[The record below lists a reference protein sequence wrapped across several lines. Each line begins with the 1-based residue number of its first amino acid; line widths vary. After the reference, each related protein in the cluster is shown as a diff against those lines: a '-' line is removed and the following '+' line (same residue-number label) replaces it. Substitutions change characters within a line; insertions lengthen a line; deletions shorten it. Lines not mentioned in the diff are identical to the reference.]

1 MRSLLTLHLRQ
12 AIRGLRRNP
21 TFTIAVLLTLALA
34 IGANTAVF
42 SVVNGVLINP
52 LPYPEPESLISV
64 LTRAPGAPN
73 APGQSG
79 GIPDMPESASM
90 YVTYSE
96 NNRSFQSLGV
106 FQPSALTVDG
116 ANGSEQIRAVS
127 ASRGVLEAL
136 RVQPMLGR
144 IFADADYHAG
154 GPDVVILGWGYWQR
168 RFGGDPSIVGR
179 TLTRLGG
186 DGSGIGPTATSGS
199 RPLKVV
205 GVMPRGFRVVTI
217 EPEVIVPLWF
227 DRNTLTLVF
236 FQYEMVGRLKPGVT
250 LAQADADLGRLVYL
264 WGGAWPMPPGYG
276 RGPRPFDSWHFSSI
290 ARPLKDGIVA
300 GVSNVLW
307 ILMATIGIVMLIAC
321 ANVANLVLVRAEGR
335 QQEFAVRTALGAGR
349 GRLIGE
355 WLLESIFLG
364 LLGGAIGT
372 AIAYAGVRLL
382 KAIGPQTLPRLE
394 EITINARV
402 LAFAVLV
409 SILSG
414 VMFGLIPAFKYA
426 GRRLSGMLAGRGTS
440 DSRERLRTRNGLVV
454 AQVALA
460 LVLLVS
466 SGLMIRTFL
475 ALRAVVPGFDTAQLQ
490 TIGIAIPTSA
500 AATADQT
507 AQIQK
512 SMLDELR
519 TIPGVTMVALTNA
532 MPMGELA
539 PNGFGSSRMPLF
551 SERDS
556 SEVAR
561 NRQLRMFKYVS
572 PDYFRTSGTRVIAG
586 REYTWSDLEGLRPV
600 AIVSKN
606 LAIEQWGSPEA
617 ALGQRVRPDPNAS
630 WREVIGVVE
639 DVRESGANLASPPI
653 AYWPSRVESL
663 SGAASAAS
671 AEVPRRVVLMVRSP
685 RAGSPAL
692 IDAIRQRLSSVN
704 GSVPVSLVL
713 TMQDVYDAS
722 MTRTSF
728 ALVMLVIAA
737 SMALVLGLVGI
748 YGVVAYVAT
757 RRTREVGIRL
767 TLGAQQREV
776 RGMFL
781 RHGLALTCIGIVIG
795 LGAAAGVTRVMTS
808 LLFDVSPVDP
818 LTYVAVALVL
828 MMATLLASYVPA
840 RRISRVDPAVAM
852 RAE

>member
-12 AIRGLRRNP
+12 AVRGLRRNP
-21 TFTIAVLLTLALA
+21 TFTTAVLLTLALA

-42 SVVNGVLINP
+42 SVVNGVLISP
-52 LPYPEPESLISV
+52 LPYPDPESLISV

-73 APGQSG
+73 APGASG
-79 GIPDMPESASM
+79 GITDMPESASM
-90 YVTYSE
+90 YVTYAE
-96 NNRSFQSLGV
+96 NNRSFDSLGV
-106 FQPSALTVDG
+106 FQPSSLTVAG
-116 ANGSEQIRAVS
+116 AGGSEQIRAVS
-127 ASRGVLEAL
+127 ATRGVLEAL

-144 IFADADYHAG
+144 AFTDADFHAG

-168 RFGGDPSIVGR
+168 RFGGDPSVVGR
-179 TLTRLGG
+179 TLTG
-186 DGSGIGPTATSGS
+186 DSGS
-199 RPLKVV
+199 LKVV
-205 GVMPRGFRVVTI
+205 GVMPRGFRVVTV
-217 EPEVIVPLWF
+217 EPEVLVPLWF
-227 DRNTLTLVF
+227 DRSTLTLVF
-236 FQYEMVGRLKPGVT
+236 FQYEMVARLKPGVS
-250 LAQADADLGRLVYL
+250 LAQADADLARLTYL

-276 RGPRPFDSWHFSSI
+276 RGPRPFDSWRFLSV
-290 ARPLKDGIVA
+290 ARPLKDGVVG

-307 ILMATIGIVMLIAC
+307 LLMATIGIVMLIAC

-335 QQEFAVRTALGAGR
+335 QQEFAVRMALGAGR

-355 WLLESIFLG
+355 WLLESVFLG

-394 EITINARV
+394 EITIDARV
-402 LAFAVLV
+402 LVFAVLV

-414 VMFGLIPAFKYA
+414 IVFGLIPAFRYA
-426 GRRLSGMLAGRGTS
+426 GRRLSGMLVGARGAS
-440 DSRERLRTRNGLVV
+440 DSRERLRARNVLVV

-475 ALRAVVPGFDTAQLQ
+475 ALRGVVPGFDTGRVQ
-490 TIGIAIPTSA
+490 TIGIAIPTSV
-500 AATADQT
+500 AATPDQT
-507 AQIQK
+507 AQIHHA
-512 SMLDELR
+512 MLEGLR
-519 TIPGVTMVALTNA
+519 SIPGVTAVALTNA
-532 MPMGELA
+532 MPMGQLV
-539 PNGFGSSRMPLF
+539 PNGFGSSRMPLV
-551 SERDS
+551 SERDTS
-556 SEVAR
+556 DVAR

-586 REYTWSDLEGLRPV
+586 REYTWDDLDRLRPV
-600 AIVSKN
+600 VIVSKN
-606 LAIEQWGSPEA
+606 LAIEQWGSPAA
-617 ALGQRVRPDPNAS
+617 ALGQRVQPDPNAS

-639 DVRESGANLASPPI
+639 DVREDGVHNAPPPI
-653 AYWPSRVESL
+653 AYWPSRV
-663 SGAASAAS
+663 ASFNGPAPSDA
-671 AEVPRRVVLMVRSP
+671 PRRAVLMVRSA
-685 RAGSPAL
+685 RAGSQAL
-692 IDAIRQRLSSVN
+692 IDAIRQRLSSVS
-704 GSVPVSLVL
+704 GSVPVSLVI
-713 TMQDVYDAS
+713 TMQEVYDAS

-728 ALVMLVIAA
+728 ALVMLGIAA
-737 SMALVLGLVGI
+737 FMALVLGLVGI
-748 YGVVAYVAT
+748 YGIVAYAAT

-781 RHGLALTCIGIVIG
+781 RHGLVLTCIGIAIG

-818 LTYVAVALVL
+818 LTYVAVAVL
-828 MMATLLASYVPA
+828 LMAATLLASYVPA